1 MENNSNNLDM
11 IKNKLQYWASQ
22 LQDMGRRNHL
32 LFFKDTKISSIIINE
47 PNALEI
53 FDRLVIKNKPI
64 YAPQSKESQIGLFVE
79 LGDDIQEDDGAYQRE
94 DDEFLSNKKPDYV
107 NRALSNLRYRTRTI
121 KEEQGFNAL
130 YLGIGLLRWQEGIG
144 GEYNEAPLILI
155 PIDIDSEKLG
165 RRLGIELLEDEIVVN
180 PTLQTKLAKDF
191 NIQLD
196 DISNDITTKDL
207 QIYLESV
214 SRLMQK
220 KVGIY

>member
-79 LGDDIQEDDGAYQRE
+79 LGDYIQEDDGAYQRE

-107 NRALSNLRYRTRTI
+107 NL
-121 KEEQGFNAL
+121 
-130 YLGIGLLRWQEGIG
+130 
-144 GEYNEAPLILI
+144 
-155 PIDIDSEKLG
+155 
-165 RRLGIELLEDEIVVN
+165 
-180 PTLQTKLAKDF
+180 
-191 NIQLD
+191 
-196 DISNDITTKDL
+196 
-207 QIYLESV
+207 
-214 SRLMQK
+214 
-220 KVGIY
+220 